1 MVIED
6 EEIFEEFNVDIDEEL
21 DDELPPDPG
30 RVAEGLRDTGYDFN
44 MAISDIIDNSIA
56 ANATKIDVS
65 FNLNPRDEINI
76 YIADNGTGMN
86 KAGLRN
92 AMKYGS
98 KQRKEKNSLGK
109 FGLGLKTAS
118 TAFCRK
124 LSLVSRY
131 DDNQVL
137 KITWDLDVIARN
149 GWKPI
154 KSKPTKD
161 ELKILNSIAGDGTG
175 TLVVWEKVDRL
186 LQKSIDEYASKSGV
200 TNAIKNKKDKLA
212 YHLAITFQR
221 FLDFDDRRARNVEI
235 SIDMNKINPI
245 DPFCVKEELTE
256 CVLEKR
262 IKITVDG
269 GADKYPVILKA
280 YVLPR
285 PEEFSTEKAKSEARV
300 STNTEGFYVYRENRL
315 INYGGWFG
323 MFTSEPHYSL
333 LRIEFSFTE
342 ELDNTFN
349 VDIKKSRILPA
360 DEIIDYLKDTFIS
373 APRRQANE
381 KYRLSQTKKTAKKSK
396 LEDAHI
402 SSNKVI
408 EAKASSV
415 ENSEMKQVGENEVDL
430 KNQYGTFRH
439 KISIISGAKP
449 GQMRI
454 IPVESLPNGDLWE
467 PCLADGKHAV
477 RINQSHPYYQKIYYP
492 ILGQKITTTGMDALL
507 WALCEAENSNINKEV
522 ETYFEDLRVTVS
534 RQLKKLIAD
543 LPNPID
549 EEEVE

>member
-76 YIADNGTGMN
+76 YITDNGTGMN

-212 YHLAITFQR
+212 YHLA
-221 FLDFDDRRARNVEI
+221 
-235 SIDMNKINPI
+235 
-245 DPFCVKEELTE
+245 
-256 CVLEKR
+256 
-262 IKITVDG
+262 
-269 GADKYPVILKA
+269 
-280 YVLPR
+280 
-285 PEEFSTEKAKSEARV
+285 
-300 STNTEGFYVYRENRL
+300 
-315 INYGGWFG
+315 
-323 MFTSEPHYSL
+323 
-333 LRIEFSFTE
+333 
-342 ELDNTFN
+342 
-349 VDIKKSRILPA
+349 
-360 DEIIDYLKDTFIS
+360 
-373 APRRQANE
+373 
-381 KYRLSQTKKTAKKSK
+381 
-396 LEDAHI
+396 
-402 SSNKVI
+402 
-408 EAKASSV
+408 
-415 ENSEMKQVGENEVDL
+415 
-430 KNQYGTFRH
+430 
-439 KISIISGAKP
+439 
-449 GQMRI
+449 
-454 IPVESLPNGDLWE
+454 
-467 PCLADGKHAV
+467 
-477 RINQSHPYYQKIYYP
+477 
-492 ILGQKITTTGMDALL
+492 
-507 WALCEAENSNINKEV
+507 
-522 ETYFEDLRVTVS
+522 
-534 RQLKKLIAD
+534 
-543 LPNPID
+543 
-549 EEEVE
+549 